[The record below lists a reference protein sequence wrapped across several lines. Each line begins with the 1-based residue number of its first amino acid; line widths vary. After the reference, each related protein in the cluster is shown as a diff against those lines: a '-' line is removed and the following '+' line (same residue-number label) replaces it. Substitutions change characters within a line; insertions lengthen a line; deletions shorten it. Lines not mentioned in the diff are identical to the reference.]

1 MKRFV
6 TFTAFLGLAAAALAQ
21 EMPVQPRF
29 VQDRFAIGSW
39 VEPPFDTKADAR
51 YKEMAE
57 AGFNTV
63 LAGFSAV
70 ESTAFLEVMKHYGL
84 KALLW
89 PKGED
94 PVSWPDTPQVWGYSL
109 QDEPNASDFSKLGQR
124 VAAIRQQRPGKLAY
138 INLFPDYASA
148 GQLGAPTYEDY
159 LTRFQKEVNVDVL
172 SMDHYPIFRPDRDGR
187 DGYCGNLAAMRK
199 HSLAAGIPFWNFFNA
214 MPYGPHTDPTES
226 QMRWQIFASLCYGAR
241 GVLYFCYFTPQGG
254 EFPKGG
260 AIIARDDTPTR
271 HYDQAKRLNAELK
284 HLGPTLMY
292 LTSTGIYR
300 VTPMDTPANVLK
312 GSGIDDLK
320 HDSVDPPGDYL
331 VGAFRHADGRRA
343 ALLMNY
349 QFAFSAWPTVIFDVR
364 VEQVREVD
372 KRTGREIPVRDESPD
387 MSGLQL
393 SLADGEGRL
402 FLLPAAKAN

>member
-6 TFTAFLGLAAAALAQ
+6 TFTVILGLAAAALAQ

-63 LAGFSAV
+63 LAGFSGV

-187 DGYCGNLAAMRK
+187 DDPIFRPDRDGREGYCGNLAAMRQ
-199 HSLAAGIPFWNFFNA
+199 HSSLPESRSGTSSTPCPTARPPTSRSRNCAGRTLHHSATVLVACFTSA
-214 MPYGPHTDPTES
+214 T
-226 QMRWQIFASLCYGAR
+226 SL
-241 GVLYFCYFTPQGG
+241 
-254 EFPKGG
+254 
-260 AIIARDDTPTR
+260 
-271 HYDQAKRLNAELK
+271 
-284 HLGPTLMY
+284 
-292 LTSTGIYR
+292 
-300 VTPMDTPANVLK
+300 
-312 GSGIDDLK
+312 
-320 HDSVDPPGDYL
+320 
-331 VGAFRHADGRRA
+331 RRA
-343 ALLMNY
+343 AN
-349 QFAFSAWPTVIFDVR
+349 SASSPRFP
-364 VEQVREVD
+364 
-372 KRTGREIPVRDESPD
+372 PVGESCYV
-387 MSGLQL
+387 
-393 SLADGEGRL
+393 
-402 FLLPAAKAN
+402 